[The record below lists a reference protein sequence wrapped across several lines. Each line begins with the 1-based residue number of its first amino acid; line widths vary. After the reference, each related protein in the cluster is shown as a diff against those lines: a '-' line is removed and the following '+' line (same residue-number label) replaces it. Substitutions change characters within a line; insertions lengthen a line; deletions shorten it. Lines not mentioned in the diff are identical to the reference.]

1 MGITTELENHYLQAY
16 AFTSEGTQKIV
27 ITLFFGNPACA
38 FDKAS
43 YLLYAPKHK
52 QPEGSD
58 MAATTSDTQDRI
70 RQRAYEL
77 WEQHGRSEGHE
88 AEFWHQAERELR
100 GEASSSDTSKG
111 VSANAAS
118 ARSGSGSDGPR

>member
-1 MGITTELENHYLQAY
+1 M
-16 AFTSEGTQKIV
+16 
-27 ITLFFGNPACA
+27 
-38 FDKAS
+38 
-43 YLLYAPKHK
+43 K
-52 QPEGSD
+52 QS
-58 MAATTSDTQDRI
+58 MSDTQDRV

-88 AEFWHQAERELR
+88 AEFWHQAERELK
-100 GEASSSDTSKG
+100 GEASSSDISKG